1 MSTTRRAFLGG
12 LAAAALTGVTGYALA
27 RRGGR
32 GERDPIRLGAMAN
45 LTHAPMLA
53 GLGSGRIASA
63 IGLPVEARIFRA
75 GPRVAEA
82 LVGDAIDAGTAGPAP
97 IVVHH
102 ARHGGLRIVSGV
114 CSGGASLV
122 VAKQSGI
129 ERATDVRGKRLAV
142 TQLGTTQDVALRTW
156 LKSAGLRD
164 RAAGGDVVILAIA
177 GATILDQMKRG
188 ELDGAWL
195 PEPWATRIVSELDA
209 VRLVDERTLWP
220 DGRFSTAV
228 LATRTAHTGADWSL
242 RLEQA
247 LAEEVRRAQGD
258 PEAAIAEAHAELSR
272 RMGNPGSSKLFMKAA
287 AYVDFTSDPLR
298 GSIERFGESAASLGL
313 APPNPSLHLF
323 RD

>member
-1 MSTTRRAFLGG
+1 MSATRRAFLGG

-27 RRGGR
+27 RRSGR

-63 IGLPVEARIFRA
+63 IGRPLESRIFRA

-82 LVGDAIDAGTAGPAP
+82 LIGDAIDAGTAGPAA

-102 ARHGGLRIVSGV
+102 ARHGGLRVVSGV

-122 VAKQSGI
+122 VARRSGI
-129 ERATDVRGKRLAV
+129 ERAADVRGKRLAV

-156 LKSAGLRD
+156 LKGAGLRD
-164 RAAGGDVVILAIA
+164 RAAGGDVIVLAIA

-220 DGRFSTAV
+220 GGRFSTAV
-228 LATRTAHTGADWSL
+228 LATRTAHAGADWSL

-247 LAEEVRRAQGD
+247 LAEEVRRAQRD
-258 PEAAIAEAHAELSR
+258 PETAIAEAHAELSR
-272 RMGNPGSSKLFMKAA
+272 RMGNPGSLKLFVKAA

-298 GSIERFGESAASLGL
+298 GSIEQFGESAASLGL